1 MEEVLNFQ
9 RLTDH
14 GCKAAKEWFSNSPET
29 VPEIVAK
36 LMLLRMHFNMQK
48 SIGTDITGICEDMAA
63 TMVAI
68 GRDQG
73 PLFLDTLQQTV
84 GMVAAIQRAELQRA
98 ELQRAAPPRHAPQW
112 AGDSAVCTPPSC
124 RNTQDSISKRLDL
137 EYSPPASLSSVESA
151 CLGCENTRTSYVQ
164 RRSLFIAF
172 ATEALVQ
179 EETLTV
185 KQLAEKYCRENPSVK
200 PRSVLLFSLMLDT
213 LGELANM

>member
-68 GRDQG
+68 GRD
-73 PLFLDTLQQTV
+73 
-84 GMVAAIQRAELQRA
+84 
-98 ELQRAAPPRHAPQW
+98 HAH
-112 AGDSAVCTPPSC
+112 SLLK
-124 RNTQDSISKRLDL
+124 SIK
-137 EYSPPASLSSVESA
+137 
-151 CLGCENTRTSYVQ
+151 
-164 RRSLFIAF
+164 
-172 ATEALVQ
+172 
-179 EETLTV
+179 
-185 KQLAEKYCRENPSVK
+185 K
-200 PRSVLLFSLMLDT
+200 
-213 LGELANM
+213 

>member
-98 ELQRAAPPRHAPQW
+98 ELQRAAPNPT
-112 AGDSAVCTPPSC
+112 CTSMGW
-124 RNTQDSISKRLDL
+124 R
-137 EYSPPASLSSVESA
+137 
-151 CLGCENTRTSYVQ
+151 
-164 RRSLFIAF
+164 
-172 ATEALVQ
+172 
-179 EETLTV
+179 
-185 KQLAEKYCRENPSVK
+185 
-200 PRSVLLFSLMLDT
+200 
-213 LGELANM
+213 